1 MIVITPKAKF
11 GTYKQ
16 VDQVDGGL
24 LCDGALLPFAVIGET
39 FEISTDDTQA
49 PAPIVIDTRP
59 VPAAVTMRQARL
71 ALLQAG
77 KLNAV
82 NAAIASMPGVQGEAA
97 RIEWEFS
104 NEVQRAQPLVAALA
118 PVLGM
123 TSSQLDQLFI
133 TAAGL

>member
-1 MIVITPKAKF
+1 MIVITQKA
-11 GTYKQ
+11 GTLGIFKT
-16 VDQVDGGL
+16 VVEKEDRLV
-24 LCDGALLPFAVIGET
+24 CDGRLEFPFVAIGAY
-39 FEISTDDTQA
+39 EISEDDSLMPQ
-49 PAPIVIDTRP
+49 PVPVVS

-77 KLNAV
+77 KLSAV
-82 NAAIASMPGVQGEAA
+82 NAAIAGMSGVQGDAA

-118 PVLGM
+118 PVIGM
-123 TSSQLDQLFI
+123 SSAQLDQLFI